1 MNKYEYIIIGFGKG
15 GKTLANYLG
24 KLGKKVAIIEKSDK
38 MYGGTCINVGCIP
51 TKTLVHK
58 AKVSLYKGLNTFEE
72 KTREYR
78 KAIEEKNSLIE
89 ALRNK
94 NYNMLNNNENVDVFN
109 GTASFISNTEILI
122 NGEKEDIILEGEKIF
137 INTGATTIIPN
148 IQGIKSSSKIY
159 NSTTIM
165 ELKELPKHLVIVG
178 GGYIGLEFASIY
190 ASFGSKVTVI
200 EAFDRIAGR
209 EDEDISKSI
218 KEILEKKGIEFLL
231 GSKVKSFEEIHG
243 EVEVSYENSLGELN
257 KIKGD
262 AVLIA
267 IGRKPNTEE
276 LNLEA
281 AGVKVTDRGAVAV
294 NNKLKTNV
302 PNIWAIGDVNG
313 GPQFTYISLDDFR
326 IIKDNLFGEGKRS
339 TDDRKFIPY
348 SVFIEPNLSRVGL
361 SEKEA
366 LEKEALEKGFEIK
379 TAKLDVNT
387 IPRAKVIGE
396 TEGMMKAIV
405 DVKTNK
411 ILGCTLLCAESAEII
426 NIVTLAMKADED
438 YTFLRDNIFTHPT
451 MSEALNDLFSLI

>member
-15 GKTLANYLG
+15 GKTLAGYLG

-58 AKVSLYKGLNTFEE
+58 SKVSLYKGLNTFEE
-72 KTREYR
+72 KAREYR

-122 NGEKEDIILEGEKIF
+122 NSEKEDIILEGEKIF

-294 NNKLKTNV
+294 DNRLKTNV

-339 TDDRKFIPY
+339 TDDREFIPY

-361 SEKEA
+361 SK
-366 LEKEALEKGFEIK
+366 KEALEKGFEIK

-396 TEGMMKAIV
+396 TEGIMKAIV

-426 NIVTLAMKADED
+426 NIVTLVMKADED

>member
-15 GKTLANYLG
+15 GKTLAGYLG
-24 KLGKKVAIIEKSDK
+24 KMGKKVAVIEKSDK

-58 AKVSLYKGLNTFEE
+58 AKVALYKGLNTFEE
-72 KTREYR
+72 KAREYR
-78 KAIEEKNSLIE
+78 KAIEDKNVLIE

-94 NYNMLNNNENVDVFN
+94 NYGMLNNNENIDIYT
-109 GTASFISNTEILI
+109 GTASFISNTEILVKS
-122 NGEKEDIILEGEKIF
+122 EKEDIVLEGENIF

-148 IQGIKSSSKIY
+148 IPGIKDSSKIY

-165 ELKELPKHLVIVG
+165 ELKELPKDLVIVG

-200 EAFDRIAGR
+200 EAFARIAGR
-209 EDEDISKSI
+209 EDEDISDSI

-231 GSKVKSFEEIHG
+231 GSKIKSFEEIDE
-243 EVEVSYENSLGELN
+243 EVEISYENNSGDLN

-276 LNLEA
+276 LNLQV
-281 AGVKVTDRGAVAV
+281 AGVKLTDRGAVSV
-294 NNKLKTNV
+294 DNRLKTNV
-302 PNIWAIGDVNG
+302 SNIWAIGDVNG
-313 GPQFTYISLDDFR
+313 GLQFTYISLDDFR
-326 IIKDNLFGEGKRS
+326 IIKDNLFGEGKRT
-339 TDDRKFIPY
+339 TDDRGAIPY

-366 LEKEALEKGFEIK
+366 LEKGFEIK
-379 TAKLDVNT
+379 TVKLEVNA

-396 TEGMMKAIV
+396 TQGMMKAIV
-405 DVKTNK
+405 DTNTNK

-426 NIVTLAMKADED
+426 NTVSLAMKANED

-451 MSEALNDLFSLI
+451 MSEALNDLFSLV

>member
-15 GKTLANYLG
+15 GKTLAGYLG
-24 KLGKKVAIIEKSDK
+24 KMGKKVAVIEKSDK

-58 AKVSLYKGLNTFEE
+58 AKVALYKGLNTFEE
-72 KTREYR
+72 KAREYR
-78 KAIEEKNSLIE
+78 KAIEDKNVLIE

-94 NYNMLNNNENVDVFN
+94 NYGMLNNNENIDIYT
-109 GTASFISNTEILI
+109 GTASFISNTEILVKS
-122 NGEKEDIILEGEKIF
+122 EKEDIVLEGENIF

-148 IQGIKSSSKIY
+148 IPRIKDSSKIY

-165 ELKELPKHLVIVG
+165 ELKELPKDLVIVG

-209 EDEDISKSI
+209 EDEDISDSI
-218 KEILEKKGIEFLL
+218 KEILEKKGIGFLL
-231 GSKVKSFEEIHG
+231 GSKVKSFEEIG
-243 EVEVSYENSLGELN
+243 EEVEISYENNSGDLN

-276 LNLEA
+276 LNLQA
-281 AGVKVTDRGAVAV
+281 AGVKLTDRGAVSV
-294 NNKLKTNV
+294 DNRLKTNV
-302 PNIWAIGDVNG
+302 SNIWAIGDVNG

-326 IIKDNLFGEGKRS
+326 IIKDNLFGERKRT
-339 TDDRKFIPY
+339 TDDRGAIPY

-366 LEKEALEKGFEIK
+366 LEKGFEIK
-379 TAKLDVNT
+379 TVKLEVNA

-396 TEGMMKAIV
+396 TQGMMKAIV
-405 DVKTNK
+405 DTNTNK

-426 NIVTLAMKADED
+426 NTVSLAMKANED

-451 MSEALNDLFSLI
+451 MSEALNDLFSLV

>member
-15 GKTLANYLG
+15 GKTLAGYLG
-24 KLGKKVAIIEKSDK
+24 KMGKKVAVIEKSDK

-58 AKVSLYKGLNTFEE
+58 AKVALYKGLNEFEE
-72 KTREYR
+72 KAREYR
-78 KAIEEKNSLIE
+78 KAVEDKNVLIE

-94 NYNMLNNNENVDVFN
+94 NYGMLNNNENIDIYN
-109 GTASFISNTEILI
+109 GIASFISNTEILVKS
-122 NGEKEDIILEGEKIF
+122 EKEDIVLEGENIF
-137 INTGATTIIPN
+137 INTGASTIIPN
-148 IQGIKSSSKIY
+148 IPGIKDSAKIY

-209 EDEDISKSI
+209 EDEDISNSI

-231 GSKVKSFEEIHG
+231 GSKVKSFEEIG
-243 EVEVSYENSLGELN
+243 GVVEVSYENNSGDLN

-276 LNLEA
+276 LNLQA
-281 AGVKVTDRGAVAV
+281 AGVKVTDRGAVV
-294 NNKLKTNV
+294 VDNRLKTNV
-302 PNIWAIGDVNG
+302 SNIWAIGDVNG

-326 IIKDNLFGEGKRS
+326 IVKDNLFGEGKRT
-339 TDDRKFIPY
+339 TDDRGDIPY

-366 LEKEALEKGFEIK
+366 LEKGFEIK
-379 TAKLDVNT
+379 TVKLEANS

-396 TEGMMKAIV
+396 TQGMMKAIV
-405 DVKTNK
+405 DTNTNK

-426 NIVTLAMKADED
+426 NTVSLAMKADED

-451 MSEALNDLFSLI
+451 MSEALNDLFSLV

>member
-1 MNKYEYIIIGFGKG
+1 
-15 GKTLANYLG
+15 
-24 KLGKKVAIIEKSDK
+24 

-72 KTREYR
+72 KAREYR

-109 GTASFISNTEILI
+109 GTASFISNTEVLI
-122 NGEKEDIILEGEKIF
+122 NSEKEDIILEGEKIF

-200 EAFDRIAGR
+200 EDFDRIAGR

-243 EVEVSYENSLGELN
+243 EVEVS
-257 KIKGD
+257 
-262 AVLIA
+262 
-267 IGRKPNTEE
+267 
-276 LNLEA
+276 
-281 AGVKVTDRGAVAV
+281 
-294 NNKLKTNV
+294 
-302 PNIWAIGDVNG
+302 
-313 GPQFTYISLDDFR
+313 
-326 IIKDNLFGEGKRS
+326 
-339 TDDRKFIPY
+339 
-348 SVFIEPNLSRVGL
+348 
-361 SEKEA
+361 
-366 LEKEALEKGFEIK
+366 
-379 TAKLDVNT
+379 
-387 IPRAKVIGE
+387 
-396 TEGMMKAIV
+396 
-405 DVKTNK
+405 
-411 ILGCTLLCAESAEII
+411 
-426 NIVTLAMKADED
+426 
-438 YTFLRDNIFTHPT
+438 
-451 MSEALNDLFSLI
+451 

>member
-15 GKTLANYLG
+15 GKTLAGYLG

-78 KAIEEKNSLIE
+78 KAIEEKNALIE
-89 ALRNK
+89 ALRDK

-122 NGEKEDIILEGEKIF
+122 NSEKEDIILEGEKIF

-200 EAFDRIAGR
+200 ETFDRIAGR

-257 KIKGD
+257 KITGD

-281 AGVKVTDRGAVAV
+281 AGVKVTERGAIAV
-294 NNKLKTNV
+294 DNKLKTNV
-302 PNIWAIGDVNG
+302 PNIWVIGDVNG

-366 LEKEALEKGFEIK
+366 LEKGFEIK
-379 TAKLDVNT
+379 TAKLEVNT

-396 TEGMMKAIV
+396 TEGIMKAIV
-405 DVKTNK
+405 DVKTKK

>member
-51 TKTLVHK
+51 TKTLVNK
-58 AKVSLYKGLNTFEE
+58 SKVSLYKGLNTFEE
-72 KTREYR
+72 KAREYR
-78 KAIEEKNSLIE
+78 KSIEEKNALIE
-89 ALRNK
+89 ALRDK

-122 NGEKEDIILEGEKIF
+122 NSEKEDIILEGEKIF

-200 EAFDRIAGR
+200 EDFDRIAGR

-281 AGVKVTDRGAVAV
+281 AGVKVTERGAVAV
-294 NNKLKTNV
+294 DNKLKTNV

-366 LEKEALEKGFEIK
+366 LEKGFEIK
-379 TAKLDVNT
+379 TAKLEVNT

-396 TEGMMKAIV
+396 TEGIMKAIV

>member
-15 GKTLANYLG
+15 GKTLAGYLG
-24 KLGKKVAIIEKSDK
+24 KMGKKVAVIEKSDK

-58 AKVSLYKGLNTFEE
+58 AKVALYKGLNTFEE
-72 KTREYR
+72 KVREYR
-78 KAIEEKNSLIE
+78 KAVEDKNVLIE

-94 NYNMLNNNENVDVFN
+94 NYGMLNNNENIDIYN
-109 GTASFISNTEILI
+109 GAASFISNTEILVKS
-122 NGEKEDIILEGEKIF
+122 EKEDIVLEGENIF

-148 IQGIKSSSKIY
+148 IPGIKDSSKIY

-165 ELKELPKHLVIVG
+165 ELKELPKDLVIVG

-209 EDEDISKSI
+209 EDEDISDSI

-231 GSKVKSFEEIHG
+231 GSKVKSFEEIDE
-243 EVEVSYENSLGELN
+243 EVEISYENNSGDLN

-276 LNLEA
+276 LNLQA
-281 AGVKVTDRGAVAV
+281 VGVKLTDRGAVSV
-294 NNKLKTNV
+294 DNRLKTNV
-302 PNIWAIGDVNG
+302 SNIWAIGDVNG

-326 IIKDNLFGEGKRS
+326 IIKDNLFGEGKRT
-339 TDDRKFIPY
+339 TDDRGAIPY

-366 LEKEALEKGFEIK
+366 LEKGFEIK
-379 TAKLDVNT
+379 TVKLEVNA

-396 TEGMMKAIV
+396 TQGMMKAIV
-405 DVKTNK
+405 DTNTNK

-426 NIVTLAMKADED
+426 NTVSLAMKANED

-451 MSEALNDLFSLI
+451 MSEALNDLFSLV

>member
-15 GKTLANYLG
+15 GKTLAGYLG
-24 KLGKKVAIIEKSDK
+24 KMGKKVAVIEKSDK

-58 AKVSLYKGLNTFEE
+58 AKVALYKGLNTFEE
-72 KTREYR
+72 KAREYR
-78 KAIEEKNSLIE
+78 KAIEDKNVLIE

-94 NYNMLNNNENVDVFN
+94 NYGMLNNNENIDIYT
-109 GTASFISNTEILI
+109 GTASFISNTEILVKS
-122 NGEKEDIILEGEKIF
+122 EKEDIVLEGENIF

-148 IQGIKSSSKIY
+148 IPGIKDSSKIY

-165 ELKELPKHLVIVG
+165 ELKELPKDLVIVG

-209 EDEDISKSI
+209 EDEDISDSI

-231 GSKVKSFEEIHG
+231 GSKVKSFEEIDE
-243 EVEVSYENSLGELN
+243 EVEISYENNSGDLN

-276 LNLEA
+276 LNLQA
-281 AGVKVTDRGAVAV
+281 VGVKLTDRGAVSV
-294 NNKLKTNV
+294 DNRLKTNV
-302 PNIWAIGDVNG
+302 SNIWAIGDVNG

-326 IIKDNLFGEGKRS
+326 IIKDNLFGEGKRT
-339 TDDRKFIPY
+339 TDDRGAIPY

-366 LEKEALEKGFEIK
+366 LEKGFEIK
-379 TAKLDVNT
+379 TVKLEVNA

-396 TEGMMKAIV
+396 TQGMMKAIV
-405 DVKTNK
+405 DTNTNK

-426 NIVTLAMKADED
+426 NTVSLAMKANED

-451 MSEALNDLFSLI
+451 MSEALNDLFSLV

>member
-15 GKTLANYLG
+15 GKTLAGYLG
-24 KLGKKVAIIEKSDK
+24 KMGKKVAVIEKSDK

-58 AKVSLYKGLNTFEE
+58 AKVALYKGLNTFEE
-72 KTREYR
+72 KAREYR
-78 KAIEEKNSLIE
+78 KAIEDKNVLIE

-94 NYNMLNNNENVDVFN
+94 NYGMLNNNENIDIYT
-109 GTASFISNTEILI
+109 GTASFISNTEILVKS
-122 NGEKEDIILEGEKIF
+122 EKEDIVLEGEKIF

-148 IQGIKSSSKIY
+148 IPGIKDSSKIY

-165 ELKELPKHLVIVG
+165 ELKELPKDLVIVG

-209 EDEDISKSI
+209 EDEDISDSI

-231 GSKVKSFEEIHG
+231 GSKVKSFEEIDE
-243 EVEVSYENSLGELN
+243 EVEISYENNSGDLN

-276 LNLEA
+276 LNLQA
-281 AGVKVTDRGAVAV
+281 VGVKLTDRGAVSV
-294 NNKLKTNV
+294 DNRLKTNV
-302 PNIWAIGDVNG
+302 SNIWAIGDVNG

-326 IIKDNLFGEGKRS
+326 IIKDNLFGEGKRT
-339 TDDRKFIPY
+339 TDDRGAIPY

-366 LEKEALEKGFEIK
+366 LEKGFEIK
-379 TAKLDVNT
+379 TVKLEVNA

-396 TEGMMKAIV
+396 TQGMMKAIV
-405 DVKTNK
+405 DTNTNK

-426 NIVTLAMKADED
+426 NTVSLAMKANED

-451 MSEALNDLFSLI
+451 MSEALNDLFSLV